1 MFSSMRVSWS
11 KMTVSASAETDVS
24 SISTGASAVGKTV
37 KEGKLNNVRSLPSTS
52 ASNDGSAEK
61 ETGRSVAISPKS
73 DQRGFR
79 FVSADDHVAHV
90 RSHVDARKDEGLDIY
105 PKVRRQVTGGEQFD
119 ILPDQIVRRLLVV
132 DGPERRDILRLVHI
146 DREIIGEKILP
157 ILRIDL
163 SGDLFEL
170 PVRSIGVDL
179 LLQGRQQRLH
189 IGLLRLLSVAAGKP
203 FHVDRLRAVRQ
214 PVRQPDIGF
223 GQDSVEIPLFVH
235 DVRDGDPQRH
245 QRAGEDRVFVSDADV
260 VRIDVRQIVVVV
272 DT

>member
-24 SISTGASAVGKTV
+24 SISTDASAVGKTV

-73 DQRGFR
+73 DN
-79 FVSADDHVAHV
+79 DDHVAHV
-90 RSHVDARKDEGLDIY
+90 RPHVDTRKDEGPDIY

-146 DREIIGEKILP
+146 DREVIGEKILP

-223 GQDSVEIPLFVH
+223 GQDTVEIPLFVH

>member
-1 MFSSMRVSWS
+1 M
-11 KMTVSASAETDVS
+11 
-24 SISTGASAVGKTV
+24 
-37 KEGKLNNVRSLPSTS
+37 
-52 ASNDGSAEK
+52 
-61 ETGRSVAISPKS
+61 
-73 DQRGFR
+73 
-79 FVSADDHVAHV
+79 
-90 RSHVDARKDEGLDIY
+90 
-105 PKVRRQVTGGEQFD
+105 
-119 ILPDQIVRRLLVV
+119 RRLLVV

-170 PVRSIGVDL
+170 LVRSIGVDL

-223 GQDSVEIPLFVH
+223 GQDTVEIPLFVH

-260 VRIDVRQIVVVV
+260 VRIDIRQIVVVV